1 MRRPAQNGTI
11 ARITLRIIA
20 PMQASV
26 SDVAYRSY
34 MCVVCGHVY
43 SEAQGAP
50 EDGIAPGTRWEDI
63 PDTWTCPDCG
73 VGKDDYELIV
83 D

>member
-1 MRRPAQNGTI
+1 MPA
-11 ARITLRIIA
+11 
-20 PMQASV
+20 PV
-26 SDVAYRSY
+26 SDAPFRSY

-43 SEAQGAP
+43 DEAQGAP
-50 EDGIAPGTRWEDI
+50 EDGIAPGTRWQDVPE
-63 PDTWTCPDCG
+63 TWTCPDCG

>member
-1 MRRPAQNGTI
+1 MSAPAI
-11 ARITLRIIA
+11 ADA
-20 PMQASV
+20 PF
-26 SDVAYRSY
+26 RSY

-43 SEAQGAP
+43 DEAQAP
-50 EDGIAPGTRWEDI
+50 EDGIAPGHAEDI